1 MRMLLGHK
9 ITVASWYLT
18 YREITVNG
26 YPKHPYTVWF
36 TLVSVLVVT
45 VIVSP
50 IIIKIIIW
58 IKQIRKQKRENN
70 GSSGKY

>member
-1 MRMLLGHK
+1 MQQGQR

-26 YPKHPYTVWF
+26 YPKLPYAVWF
-36 TLVSVLVVT
+36 TLVSLLVVT

-50 IIIKIIIW
+50 IIVKIIIRTQ
-58 IKQIRKQKRENN
+58 KIRKQKQEIDSR
-70 GSSGKY
+70 SGKY